1 MFLLFYDCKRQ
12 TKNKLEVENKKK
24 ETHFFVFLAK
34 LHVEK

>member
-1 MFLLFYDCKRQ
+1 MFLLFYDCNRQ

-24 ETHFFVFLAK
+24 KHIFFVSLAS